1 MIVGFD
7 GEKVILKKGDKEVS
21 CDILFTFDCEDN
33 MKSYIGYSDNEVASN
48 NRKNIYISS
57 YSPLSGDFKLHDVTD
72 QKELDM
78 ILEVLENLSKDNEQ
92 EVNS

>member
-21 CDILFTFDCEDN
+21 CDILFTFDCEDT
-33 MKSYIGYSDNEVASN
+33 MKSYIGYSNNEIASN
-48 NRKNIYISS
+48 DRKNIYISS
-57 YSPLSGDFKLHDVTD
+57 YSPLSGDFKLHDISD
-72 QKELDM
+72 QKEFDM
-78 ILEVLENLSKDNEQ
+78 ILKVLENLSKDSEQ

>member
-1 MIVGFD
+1 
-7 GEKVILKKGDKEVS
+7 
-21 CDILFTFDCEDN
+21 